1 MLTNFWIV
9 DEGKTI
15 KWGQNFDNLFVPATA
30 TPQVDVFCG
39 QMKKSTS
46 FCYLRGLLMVSKKQK
61 ERQSVDKHLIH
72 LTITFQIPAS
82 YKSCLRLNIFC
93 AHRFYILMLALLDCL
108 VAVVLSQG
116 ALAPTTITLIFPPAF
131 VEWSCYTYCDHYIT
145 PASLLSRSRFMLN
158 TFNQFVMNHRT
169 SDCWW
174 KYVFEGFPF

>member
-1 MLTNFWIV
+1 MVIRPLPLWKYLSSLFLSLLRMMLTNFWIV

-39 QMKKSTS
+39 QIKKSTS

-93 AHRFYILMLALLDCL
+93 AYRFYILMLALLDCL

-116 ALAPTTITLIFPPAF
+116 ALAPTWATTNIPSSICWVKLLYILWSLHYTSLTPVKVTLHAQYF
-131 VEWSCYTYCDHYIT
+131 
-145 PASLLSRSRFMLN
+145 
-158 TFNQFVMNHRT
+158 
-169 SDCWW
+169 
-174 KYVFEGFPF
+174 